1 MLRSDVEHEIRTT
14 GHPDLLGTES
24 FEALVDAISA
34 VGVRHYIIPE
44 CVTNRYFGE

>member
-1 MLRSDVEHEIRTT
+1 MLRSDAEHEFRTT
-14 GHPDLLGTES
+14 GHPDLPGTES

-44 CVTNRYFGE
+44 YVTNRYFGE